1 MVTLKRMRSIDG
13 GLGAFRGGG
22 ERRPR
27 RRVNILKT
35 GSTTEPSLWVE
46 REKKVRKRPGAGLLL
61 SNLQRFQQPFR
72 VFVKR
77 KFNTFILQVFEES

>member
-13 GLGAFRGGG
+13 GLGAVGGGGG

-46 REKKVRKRPGAGLLL
+46 REKKVGKLPP
-61 SNLQRFQQPFR
+61 NLQQPFR
-72 VFVKR
+72 ASR
-77 KFNTFILQVFEES
+77 LLQK